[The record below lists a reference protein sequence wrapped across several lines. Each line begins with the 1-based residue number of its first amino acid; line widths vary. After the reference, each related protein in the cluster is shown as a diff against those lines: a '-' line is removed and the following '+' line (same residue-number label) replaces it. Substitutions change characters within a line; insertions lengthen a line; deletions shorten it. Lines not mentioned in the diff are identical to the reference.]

1 MALTNTAIQNAKAA
15 EKPYKLYDTDGL
27 FMQVTPAGGKWW
39 RFKYRFEGKE
49 KLLSLDYI
57 QIELEDFKNGGT
69 TPVASEGF

>member
-1 MALTNTAIQNAKAA
+1 MALTNTTIQNAKPA

-49 KLLSLDYI
+49 KLLSL
-57 QIELEDFKNGGT
+57 GT
-69 TPVASEGF
+69 FPDVWTSPVLIDIS

>member
-1 MALTNTAIQNAKAA
+1 MALTNTAIQNAKPA

-49 KLLSLDYI
+49 
-57 QIELEDFKNGGT
+57 
-69 TPVASEGF
+69 